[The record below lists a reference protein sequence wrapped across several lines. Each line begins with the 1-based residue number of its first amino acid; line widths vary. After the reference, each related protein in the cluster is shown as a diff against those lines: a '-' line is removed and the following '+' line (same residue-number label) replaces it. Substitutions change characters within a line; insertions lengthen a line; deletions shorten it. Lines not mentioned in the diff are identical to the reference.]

1 MYFTLK
7 FKDLNEN
14 HEIPNDNYTIKNL
27 LDEMNLSSQ
36 NIVAKQNNELV
47 VEESKINDGD
57 IIQLIQIIYGG

>member
-1 MYFTLK
+1 MSFTLK

-27 LDEMNLSSQ
+27 LDEMKLSSQ